1 MTSLAS
7 AAAEPE
13 LARSW
18 SPTIDLAL
26 VQSAAFLH
34 VAAEPA
40 CTGYTL
46 TSAAVTARRSAVLGK
61 FL

>member
-7 AAAEPE
+7 AAAE

-18 SPTIDLAL
+18 SPTINLGL

-46 TSAAVTARRSAVLGK
+46 TSAAVTAARRGAVLGK